1 MFGYLNQEKIMLEK
15 NLNDLFEN
23 VIKKLK
29 KSNSI
34 QKNTKVTDATIIN
47 GSLSPFDSVSFIEL
61 TTFLE
66 KDIEK
71 INDESF
77 HIILNEIPQFKKRS
91 GIIKIKD
98 LKKYILKKIKK

>member
-1 MFGYLNQEKIMLEK
+1 MLEK
-15 NLNDLFEN
+15 NLDNLLDS
-23 VIKKLK
+23 VVKKLK

-34 QKNTKVTDATIIN
+34 KKNIKVTDSTIIN
-47 GSLSPFDSVSFIEL
+47 GPQSPFDSVSFVEL

-66 KDIEK
+66 EDIEK
-71 INDESF
+71 MNGKSF
-77 HIILNEIPQFKKRS
+77 HIILNEIPQFKKGL